1 MRGPLG
7 LICGIVRPLG
17 VVGFRVHRF
26 VGSDI
31 RITEEIAGR
40 DDDVTEYRDVVDGS

>member
-1 MRGPLG
+1 MRGSLG
-7 LICGIVRPLG
+7 LMCRVVRPLG
-17 VVGFRVHRF
+17 VVGFRVYGF

-40 DDDVTEYRDVVDGS
+40 DDDVTECGDVVGGS

>member
-7 LICGIVRPLG
+7 LICGVVWPLG

-26 VGSDI
+26 VGSDV
-31 RITEEIAGR
+31 RITEEIAGGN
-40 DDDVTEYRDVVDGS
+40 DDVTECGDVVDGS

>member
-1 MRGPLG
+1 MRWPLG
-7 LICGIVRPLG
+7 LKCGVVRPLG

-26 VGSDI
+26 VGSDV

-40 DDDVTEYRDVVDGS
+40 DDDVTECGDVVNGA